1 MSIHSQYIHPM
12 RKYLQVLKNFKKY
25 CTNKQNN
32 YKPLATPL
40 EDDSNISAIRDPLAG
55 LQAASL

>member
-1 MSIHSQYIHPM
+1 M